1 MERYEAYK
9 DSGVEWIGEIPANW
23 ELRRVESCI
32 TSIESGVSVN
42 AASYPAENDEVGVLK
57 TSAVYHG
64 VFNALEN
71 KHVNT
76 DELDRVKCPVR
87 ADRLIVSRMN
97 TPEWVGACGYVAED
111 HTNLYLPDRL
121 WEIATCDS
129 CLCKYAYYW
138 LQCDGIQSWI
148 GVIAVGTSGSM
159 KNIAQNEFGLLPIP
173 SPTLR
178 EQHAITSY
186 LDAKTAEIDALV
198 SDCEREVG
206 LLQEYRK
213 AVISEAVTKGLDPN
227 VPMKDS
233 GIGWIG
239 EIPDD
244 WEVVGFKTYL
254 SDIIDYRGRTP
265 EKVDDGVFLI
275 TGRNIKQGRI
285 HYDLSQE
292 YMRPEDFD
300 TIMSRG
306 RLKVGNVLFTMEAPL
321 GEVALI
327 DRDDCAAAQRIIQL
341 CCNEYELFGA
351 FLVYWIMSD
360 GFQSDLQTYATG
372 STASGIKASKL
383 GMLRLMHPPMVTQR
397 SIVNYLDAKT
407 AEIDSLIE
415 AKQSMADKLREYR
428 RSLISEAVT
437 GKFKVPGA

>member
-9 DSGVEWIGEIPANW
+9 HSGVDWIGEIPEGW
-23 ELRRVESCI
+23 ELRKLKLLGSTRSGMGNKKPDDFGTGRPFLSYKDVYSRESFTSATGLVESTSDDLERYSVFRGDAFFTGSSETIEELGFSSVCLATIPEATFNGFTIRFRPYGGDLHPEFAAYLFRSDVFRGYLRQRDNSI
-32 TSIESGVSVN
+32 TRANLSQQILGD
-42 AASYPAENDEVGVLK
+42 ALAVL
-57 TSAVYHG
+57 
-64 VFNALEN
+64 
-71 KHVNT
+71 
-76 DELDRVKCPVR
+76 
-87 ADRLIVSRMN
+87 
-97 TPEWVGACGYVAED
+97 
-111 HTNLYLPDRL
+111 
-121 WEIATCDS
+121 
-129 CLCKYAYYW
+129 
-138 LQCDGIQSWI
+138 
-148 GVIAVGTSGSM
+148 
-159 KNIAQNEFGLLPIP
+159 
-173 SPTLR
+173 PTLD
-178 EQHAITSY
+178 EQFCIAGY

-198 SDCEREVG
+198 TDCEREVD

-213 AVISEAVTKGLDPN
+213 AVLSEAVTKGLDPDA
-227 VPMKDS
+227 PMKDS
-233 GIGWIG
+233 GIEWIG

-254 SDIIDYRGRTP
+254 NGIIDYRGRTP

-285 HYDLSQE
+285 HYELSQE

-300 TIMSRG
+300 KIMGRG

-341 CCNEYELFGA
+341 CCNEEELLGA

-360 GFQSDLQTYATG
+360 EFQSDLQTYATG

-383 GMLRLMHPPMVTQR
+383 GMLRLIHPPMETQH
-397 SIVNYLDAKT
+397 SIVDYLDTKT
-407 AEIDSLIE
+407 AEIDALID
-415 AKQSMADKLREYR
+415 AKRSMADKLREYR

-437 GKFKVPGA
+437 GKFKVPGV